1 MKRFLIDKGEAIFLQ
16 KQAAGKAAAV
26 AAKDLMCIGRRKADL
41 ALPGFQAAQ
50 TGKSQTGPFG
60 IRLPQGPQQSK
71 GVRKV
76 GLLHPAL
83 FLRREHPLG
92 SARADTGAALDV
104 DAKRQGGHCCRCH
117 PGGVG
122 DGNKGVDAAEYRAS
136 AALLLQ
142 LHARCL

>member
-1 MKRFLIDKGEAIFLQ
+1 MKRFLSDKGEAIFPQ

-26 AAKDLMCIGRRKADL
+26 AAKNLVCIGRRKADL

-60 IRLPQGPQQSK
+60 ICLPQGPQQSK

-83 FLRREHPLG
+83 FLRGEHPFG
-92 SARADTGAALDV
+92 SVQADTGAALDV
-104 DAKRQGGHCCRCH
+104 DAKRLPSRWCG
-117 PGGVG
+117 
-122 DGNKGVDAAEYRAS
+122 
-136 AALLLQ
+136 
-142 LHARCL
+142 